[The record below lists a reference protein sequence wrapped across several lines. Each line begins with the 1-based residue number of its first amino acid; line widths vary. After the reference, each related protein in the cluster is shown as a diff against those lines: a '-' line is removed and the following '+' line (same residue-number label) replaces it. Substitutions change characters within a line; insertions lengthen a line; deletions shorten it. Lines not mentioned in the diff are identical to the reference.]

1 MIKKIILAVTFG
13 AIFVITFAMGVG
25 FIIAGVGDF
34 SWDIVSQYVSMS
46 DITMINDT
54 PISSLFSFSDHSEF
68 VGSHAEGQIGCPTES
83 GIVTFENI
91 AEEVSIIP
99 SDDEFIHLTVDGK
112 IRLSSTVNTAKN
124 LTGNNIP
131 DIEFDF
137 NESTDEAIIKIRK
150 LRGKDIKLEISVPAD
165 FKGNIRLKNIAGKM
179 DINVPLELVSLDI
192 KDAAGN
198 ISISGVKAETAEMK
212 NIAGKVEISTGAFS
226 NMTISDSAGKVNAI
240 GTIGK
245 FKIDNIMGNV
255 KLSSDAPLG
264 GDCKISKIMGTV
276 DVSLP
281 EGSKFKL
288 AKNDIVGIV
297 TPLKG
302 DKKADYT
309 ITVDNIV
316 GKVSID
322 R

>member
-165 FKGNIRLKNIAGKM
+165 FKGNIRLK
-179 DINVPLELVSLDI
+179 
-192 KDAAGN
+192 AAGN

-212 NIAGKVEISTGAFS
+212 NIAGKVEISAGAFS

-302 DKKADYT
+302 DEKADYT